1 MKYTIVST
9 IRQTCNRR
17 KVLTIFINIA
27 NIDIVYSEY
36 EKTFQKNIVEDI
48 VYSCVLHLTITLTL
62 FYGAHRI
69 TLMPATHRILKFVS
83 YTGLWY
89 FDNVCYKRRLQEYVI
104 KDASIRPKIVMS
116 LSR

>member
-1 MKYTIVST
+1 MKYAIVST
-9 IRQTCNRR
+9 IRRTCNRR

-36 EKTFQKNIVEDI
+36 ESYEKTFQKNIVEDI
-48 VYSCVLHLTITLTL
+48 VYSCVLDLTITLTL
-62 FYGAHRI
+62 FYGA
-69 TLMPATHRILKFVS
+69 HRILKFVS

>member
-1 MKYTIVST
+1 MKYAIVST
-9 IRQTCNRR
+9 IRRTCNRR
-17 KVLTIFINIA
+17 KVLTIFIIIA

-69 TLMPATHRILKFVS
+69 LKFVS

>member
-1 MKYTIVST
+1 MKYAIVST
-9 IRQTCNRR
+9 IRRTCNRR
-17 KVLTIFINIA
+17 KVLTIFIIIA
-27 NIDIVYSEY
+27 NIDIVYSSY

-62 FYGAHRI
+62 FYGA
-69 TLMPATHRILKFVS
+69 HRILKFVS

>member
-36 EKTFQKNIVEDI
+36 ESYEKTFQKNIVEDI
-48 VYSCVLHLTITLTL
+48 VYSSVLDLTITLTL
-62 FYGAHRI
+62 FYGA
-69 TLMPATHRILKFVS
+69 HRILKFVS

>member
-1 MKYTIVST
+1 MKYAIVST

-17 KVLTIFINIA
+17 KVLTIFIIIA
-27 NIDIVYSEY
+27 NIDIVYSEYESY

-62 FYGAHRI
+62 FYGA
-69 TLMPATHRILKFVS
+69 HRILKFVS

>member
-1 MKYTIVST
+1 MKYAIVST
-9 IRQTCNRR
+9 IRRTCNRR
-17 KVLTIFINIA
+17 KVLTIFIIIA

-48 VYSCVLHLTITLTL
+48 VYSCVLDLTITLTL
-62 FYGAHRI
+62 FYGA
-69 TLMPATHRILKFVS
+69 HRILKFVS

>member
-1 MKYTIVST
+1 MKYAIVST
-9 IRQTCNRR
+9 IRRTCNRR
-17 KVLTIFINIA
+17 KVLTIFIIIA

-36 EKTFQKNIVEDI
+36 EKTFEKNIVEDI

-62 FYGAHRI
+62 FYGA
-69 TLMPATHRILKFVS
+69 HRILKFVS